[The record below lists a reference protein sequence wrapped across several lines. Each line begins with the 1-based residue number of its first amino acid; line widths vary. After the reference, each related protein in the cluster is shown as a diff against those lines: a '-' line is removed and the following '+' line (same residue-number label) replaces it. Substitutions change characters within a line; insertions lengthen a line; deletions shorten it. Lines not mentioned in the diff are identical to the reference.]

1 MVKISR
7 TGSTPDLLLS
17 IVTASTL
24 ALATAG
30 ADMVDAAEAGAD
42 LTTEL
47 DLTLV

>member
-7 TGSTPDLLLS
+7 TGSTQDLLLS
-17 IVTASTL
+17 TVTASTL
-24 ALATAG
+24 ALATVG